1 MRDHLKDLKEQYS
14 NGGNLSKRI
23 NLHERFSTNKYG
35 WQRWVFDQIYSL
47 DNKNILELG
56 TGIGDLW
63 LINKERIPGNWQ
75 ITLSDLSE
83 GMIADAKTNLIDL
96 SNQIN
101 FQVFDAQTIPFED
114 GSFDYVIANHM
125 LYHVKSI
132 SKTLAEIKRVLAS
145 NGILFAAT
153 NGVYHMHELNN
164 FIRNNIPGYTVLT
177 QSFTLE
183 NGKNILKSYFNVV
196 NLHRYENSLLVT
208 DLIPL
213 YDYLRSMVSLYG
225 EIEKQ
230 MRQIKNEISRE
241 FDSNGNISITV
252 DGGLFKAS
260 K

>member
-132 SKTLAEIKRVLAS
+132 SKTLAEIKRARCC
-145 NGILFAAT
+145 GQ
-153 NGVYHMHELNN
+153 
-164 FIRNNIPGYTVLT
+164 R
-177 QSFTLE
+177 
-183 NGKNILKSYFNVV
+183 FN
-196 NLHRYENSLLVT
+196 S
-208 DLIPL
+208 
-213 YDYLRSMVSLYG
+213 
-225 EIEKQ
+225 
-230 MRQIKNEISRE
+230 
-241 FDSNGNISITV
+241 
-252 DGGLFKAS
+252 
-260 K
+260 